1 MGETWSMIW
10 TSRKAILNSFFSEN
24 CHYQDSDT
32 GNDINDLSRQYS
44 SAFVLFSIEISFE
57 EFKVIM
63 AETYKFDYRAKI
75 IGTALFPLF
84 GLTRVRSHAQKRKF
98 LNRILPFKWK
108 LLDSDLV
115 WRTETSSFREIGVW
129 SSRQNKNNKRFVV
142 SDYRDHDG
150 SSKRF
155 GFSTESSSKSV
166 KFSNEALL
174 EKINLKV
181 VEEKIVWKSI
191 KTFIKS
197 TFNDSKTSRALLQ
210 RTKSINNPPDVF
222 RLESFWL
229 RVW

>member
-24 CHYQDSDT
+24 WHCQDSDK
-32 GNDINDLSRQYS
+32 GNEINDLSLQYS
-44 SAFVLFSIEISFE
+44 STFVLFSIEISFE

-63 AETYKFDYRAKI
+63 AETYKFDYRAKT

-98 LNRILPFKWK
+98 LNKILLFKWK
-108 LLDSDLV
+108 LFDLDLV
-115 WRTETSSFREIGVW
+115 WSTETSSFREIGGW

-155 GFSTESSSKSV
+155 GCSTESSSKSV

-174 EKINLKV
+174 EKINLIV
-181 VEEKIVWKSI
+181 VEERIVRKSI

-197 TFNDSKTSRALLQ
+197 TFKDSKTSRALLQ
-210 RTKSINNPPDVF
+210 RTKSKNNPPDLF
-222 RLESFWL
+222 RLESFWFS
-229 RVW
+229 VW